1 MSGNANPT
9 RKNAC
14 LPDNIDLCN
23 RLPVENLRPTMKKIL
38 LDLLCLLLFL
48 IPFAATSQVLDAI
61 DIHLSIRQKVG
72 ENLISLPDTK
82 LNISDVGE
90 VVTDGQGQYSFT
102 YPVRNEVDPAI
113 TISLI
118 SDKQKLLKPL
128 DGSLQLDPTR
138 EEMFID
144 FLVVNMDN
152 ESPEFKRRVEELEKK
167 ISGLQAKNNLTK
179 QQLNA
184 LNNTL
189 LDTILYFEANR
200 RKLEN
205 EIAEYENLTE
215 NQRSEISDLKAKVGE
230 LNLEVDRLT
239 NELEKALEEQY
250 LRQNENFRDISS
262 SLLNY
267 LRKAKDLRDHLP
279 YIKSY
284 FNSPGGFQDFDQ
296 DIRGYN
302 KTWETFDANRLSY
315 LEGVERYWEDPSIS
329 KEMEEVFDFMVN
341 GIHQTQ
347 ILNVMRDINE
357 QLHKQ
362 NPGKAQKIA
371 NLAYDDMSVNVL
383 ALEKRINRVL
393 HTLRNNI

>member
-1 MSGNANPT
+1 
-9 RKNAC
+9 
-14 LPDNIDLCN
+14 
-23 RLPVENLRPTMKKIL
+23 MKTIQRSLFVLGMIL
-38 LDLLCLLLFL
+38 LSSPVSVFC
-48 IPFAATSQVLDAI
+48 QVLDAI
-61 DIHLSIRQKVG
+61 DIHLNIHQKVG
-72 ENLISLPDTK
+72 DKIISLPNARMT
-82 LNISDVGE
+82 ISDLGE
-90 VVTDGQGQYSFT
+90 ITTDQEGKYSFT
-102 YPVRNEVDPAI
+102 YPVRNDVDPSIA
-113 TISLI
+113 ISLI
-118 SDKQKLLKPL
+118 SDQHKLLKPL
-128 DGSLQLDPTR
+128 DGSLELDTTR

-144 FLVVNMDN
+144 FLVVNLED
-152 ESPEFKRRVEELEKK
+152 ETPQFKERIAELEKK
-167 ISGLQAKNNLTK
+167 MAGLQHRNNLTK

-184 LNNTL
+184 LNTTL

-200 RKLEN
+200 RRLEE
-205 EIAEYENLTE
+205 EIAQYEDLTE
-215 NQRSEISDLKAKVGE
+215 EQRQEISQLKGKVDE

-239 NELEKALEEQY
+239 GDLEKALEERY
-250 LRQNENFRDISS
+250 LRQNENFRNISS

-279 YIKSY
+279 FIKSY
-284 FNSPGGFQDFDQ
+284 FNSPGGFQSFDQ

-315 LEGVERYWEDPSIS
+315 LEGVERYWENPAIAS
-329 KEMEEVFDFMVN
+329 ELEEVFDYLVN

-347 ILNVMRDINE
+347 VLNVMRDINE

-371 NLAYDDMSVNVL
+371 TLAYDDMSVNVL